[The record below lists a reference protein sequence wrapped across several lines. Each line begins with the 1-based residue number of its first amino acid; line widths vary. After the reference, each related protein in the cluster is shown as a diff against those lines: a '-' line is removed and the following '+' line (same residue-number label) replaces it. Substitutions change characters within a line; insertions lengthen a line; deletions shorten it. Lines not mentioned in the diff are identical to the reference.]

1 MPEILQPVYLWDKQ
15 EKALEKKN
23 YVLGNLLVVATSFFY
38 FVFFSIAVSGSM
50 YPLLKQAETDF
61 ADKFSTVVIFLRIFT
76 SRYWATF
83 LLFIPLILLTTFLSF
98 LITKTYWG
106 DFCRN
111 IKYLKLDLAPLP
123 TKTKIK
129 ILVKDFSKIV
139 SVSLI
144 VFTLTEI
151 IVFAVSSIILT
162 FLLPIVVNDLK
173 LALTPGFTIFLIS
186 HIILYPLFTWL
197 YQRLISKRLVS
208 STSID
213 LREFMDEEGDID
225 LRKWRDKTWGKKAY
239 SYDWDSEE
247 FYPTV
252 CPSCASVISSNF
264 TECPICQADL
274 KEEIEKIIEEI
285 KDQED
290 IETDT
295 KENSQGKEKI
305 NEKSNDNTKK

>member
-1 MPEILQPVYLWDKQ
+1 MPEIIQPVYLWEKQ
-15 EKALEKKN
+15 EKALEKNN
-23 YVLGNLLVVATSFFY
+23 YYLGNLLVVATSFFY
-38 FVFFSIAVSGSM
+38 FVFFSIVVSGSI

-61 ADKFSTVVIFLRIFT
+61 ADKFSIIVIFLKVFT

-98 LITKTYWG
+98 LITKTYWS
-106 DFCRN
+106 DFRTN
-111 IKYLKLDLAPLP
+111 IKYLKLDLAPLSN
-123 TKTKIK
+123 KTKIK

-144 VFTLTEI
+144 IFTLTEI
-151 IVFAVSSIILT
+151 LVFAASSIILT
-162 FLLPIVVNDLK
+162 FLLPIVVNDFK
-173 LALTPGFTIFLIS
+173 LALTPGYTIFLIS

-197 YQRLISKRLVS
+197 YQRLISKRLVV

-213 LREFMDEEGDID
+213 LREFMNEEGDID
-225 LRKWRDKTWGKKAY
+225 LRKWRDKTWGKKPY

-247 FYPTV
+247 FYPIV

-274 KEEIEKIIEEI
+274 KEEIEEIIEEMKNQ
-285 KDQED
+285 KDS
-290 IETDT
+290 ETDT
-295 KENSQGKEKI
+295 EENTIGKEKM
-305 NEKSNDNTKK
+305 NEKSDNNTIK

>member
-1 MPEILQPVYLWDKQ
+1 MPEIIQPVYLWEKQ
-15 EKALEKKN
+15 EKALEKNN
-23 YVLGNLLVVATSFFY
+23 YYLGNLLVVATSFFY
-38 FVFFSIAVSGSM
+38 FVFFSIVVSGSI

-61 ADKFSTVVIFLRIFT
+61 ADKFSIVVIFLKVFT

-98 LITKTYWG
+98 LITKTYWS
-106 DFCRN
+106 DLRTN
-111 IKYLKLDLAPLP
+111 IKYLKLDLAPLSN
-123 TKTKIK
+123 KTKIK

-139 SVSLI
+139 FVSLI
-144 VFTLTEI
+144 IFTLTEI
-151 IVFAVSSIILT
+151 LVFAASSIILT
-162 FLLPIVVNDLK
+162 FLLPIVVNDFK
-173 LALTPGFTIFLIS
+173 LALTPGYTIFLIA

-197 YQRLISKRLVS
+197 YQRLISKRLVG

-213 LREFMDEEGDID
+213 LRDFMNEEGDID

-274 KEEIEKIIEEI
+274 IEEIEEIIEKIEN
-285 KDQED
+285 QED

-295 KENSQGKEKI
+295 KENAKGKEKM
-305 NEKSNDNTKK
+305 NEKSDDNTKK